1 MYEIK
6 SRRLRSIKVVIVE
19 EKLVGVDIND
29 TVNLQDALRLV
40 EQACWDLKGII
51 NLFSCYS

>member
-6 SRRLRSIKVVIVE
+6 SRRLRSIKVIIVE

-40 EQACWDLKGII
+40 EQACWDLKRII